1 MARRADVH
9 SAFMDAVQIEPNGR
23 KVVTMARFIAELKKV
38 NHFYD
43 AEQANAHITRN
54 ELGWSLMDEGERGMN
69 KYFKI
74 F

>member
-1 MARRADVH
+1 MARRVDVH

-23 KVVTMARFIAELKKV
+23 KVVTTARFIAELKKV
-38 NHFYD
+38 NLFYD

-54 ELGWSLMDEGERGMN
+54 ELGWRLIDEGERGMN